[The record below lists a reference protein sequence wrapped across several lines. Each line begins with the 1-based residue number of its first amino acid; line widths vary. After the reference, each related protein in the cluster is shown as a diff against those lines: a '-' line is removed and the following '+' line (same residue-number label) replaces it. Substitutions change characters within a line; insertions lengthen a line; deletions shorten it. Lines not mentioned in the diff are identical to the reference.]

1 MPTITRHELR
11 AVLVAWNELTTYID
25 TIGSEADLDEEEL
38 PQTVLRDAA
47 NDLRRLLI
55 RNGLLT
61 QAGAIV

>member
-1 MPTITRHELR
+1 MPAVTRRELR

-25 TIGSEADLDEEEL
+25 VMGQETDLDWEEM

-55 RNGLLT
+55 RHGLLD